1 MAPNGE
7 DARFRRV
14 ERLMPSLMAEMR
26 KDLESG
32 PLCREMIVIS
42 RRVTFCYPPDRS
54 MFTYYTDDHPDL
66 LSKFMIL
73 QNLGLVRDVRHNDVP
88 RFAFDEVFAEYLTL
102 Q

>member
-1 MAPNGE
+1 MAPGGE
-7 DARFRRV
+7 DARFRKV

-26 KDLESG
+26 KDLESA

-42 RRVTFCYPPDRS
+42 RRVTFCYPPDRG

-73 QNLGLVRDVRHNDVP
+73 QNLGLVHDIRHNDVP
-88 RFAFDEVFAEYLTL
+88 RFAFEEEFAEYLTL